1 LAKNS
6 GNISN
11 QRVNQ
16 PDTVIRKV
24 NRQDAELLADL
35 GRRAFYEAFSGQTA
49 PQDMK
54 AYLRG
59 TFSIDKIQTELD
71 EQDSLYLIADL
82 HDNPA
87 GYAYLSKVQP
97 PACIDDP
104 DAIQLTRLY
113 LLRKCYGLGVGNSL
127 MRACLDESRARGFQT
142 VWLSS
147 WELNDRA
154 NAFYDR
160 WNFKAVGRQ
169 KFSVGND
176 IQNDVILKRDL
187 VWNST

>member
-1 LAKNS
+1 LGKNS
-6 GNISN
+6 SNISN

-16 PDTVIRKV
+16 PDTEIRKA
-24 NRQDAELLADL
+24 NQQDAELLAEL
-35 GRRAFYEAFSGQTA
+35 GKRAFYEAFSGQTA
-49 PQDMK
+49 PQDME
-54 AYLRG
+54 AYLRS
-59 TFSIDKIQTELD
+59 TFSINKIQTELD
-71 EQDSLYLIADL
+71 EQDSWYLIADL
-82 HDNPA
+82 HDDPA

-113 LLRKCYGLGVGNSL
+113 LLRKCYGLGVGNAL
-127 MRACLDESRARGFQT
+127 MCACLEESRARGFQT

-147 WELNDRA
+147 WELNGRA

-169 KFSVGND
+169 KFMVGSD
-176 IQNDVILKRDL
+176 VQNDLIFRRNLI
-187 VWNST
+187 